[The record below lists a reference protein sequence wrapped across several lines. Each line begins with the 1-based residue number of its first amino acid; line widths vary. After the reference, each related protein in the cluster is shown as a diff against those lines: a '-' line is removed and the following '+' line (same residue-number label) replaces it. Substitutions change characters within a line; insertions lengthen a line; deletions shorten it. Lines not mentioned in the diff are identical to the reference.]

1 MIVDLE
7 AVLERVLAHL
17 GTGGQKPPALAALK
31 ALTELAFWSSLE
43 RYEARETRFR
53 YLCHTGA
60 GDEVVMLATLPEE
73 AQVTA
78 TLTRKLAA
86 AGSSIVVR
94 ESKPGWVTSGLGFAS
109 GVQQL
114 WVDALKP
121 GVVRIGYWLFPI
133 AIVEGGKAYFLG
145 DAVNSPV
152 TEIASFLAPEPGVDD
167 PKGARRYDSAA
178 AIRQILNRMRLDHGG
193 TLVVLPTAD
202 YAREAFSGSLLLGPT
217 NALAPNAVVQR
228 GHGRELAI
236 AEMAN
241 LDGAVVITGALEFV
255 RAGAKISGQG
265 DDFEVETLR
274 PTVPSQAITMRV
286 TELGGTR
293 HQSAAR
299 LVFNHHEA
307 IAFVCSSDGPVSVIS
322 WSEADH
328 KVKVTQNLEWMLGSE
343 SLA

>member
-7 AVLERVLAHL
+7 LVLERVRTHLAA
-17 GTGGQKPPALAALK
+17 GGQKPPALSALK
-31 ALTELAFWSSLE
+31 ELTVLAFWSSLE

-60 GDEVVMLATLPEE
+60 GDEVVMLGTLPEE
-73 AQVTA
+73 AVVTA

-94 ESKPGWVTSGLGFAS
+94 ESKSGWVTSGLGFAS

-121 GVVRIGYWLFPI
+121 GVVRIGYWLFPV
-133 AIVEGGKAYFLG
+133 AIIEGGRAYFLG

-193 TLVVLPTAD
+193 TLVVLPTAE
-202 YAREAFSGSLLLGPT
+202 YAREAFSGSLLLGPSKSS
-217 NALAPNAVVQR
+217 PNAVGQG
-228 GHGRELAI
+228 GHARVLAI

-255 RAGAKISGQG
+255 RAGAKISDQG
-265 DDFEVETLR
+265 DDFEVETIR
-274 PTVPSQAITMRV
+274 PTVPSEAITKRV

-299 LVFNHHEA
+299 LVFTHHEA

-322 WSEADH
+322 WSDADRT
-328 KVKVTQNLEWMLGSE
+328 VKVTQNLEWMLGSE